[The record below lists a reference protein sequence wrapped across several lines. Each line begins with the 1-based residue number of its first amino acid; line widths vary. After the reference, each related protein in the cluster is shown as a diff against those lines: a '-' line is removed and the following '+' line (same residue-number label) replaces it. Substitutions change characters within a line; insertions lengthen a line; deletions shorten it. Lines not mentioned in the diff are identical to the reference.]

1 MPAAL
6 ILLLLLL
13 GAIAAASWLWG
24 RRRSVALREAE
35 SAPVAKESPAPAV
48 VTETAHAVSARE
60 GRVLSAAEV
69 FRKLHELAFGIAS
82 LGTPSPEALEE
93 IAPITSVVLDTVA
106 TEPRYAL
113 RRPLLLPQLLRAAN
127 DDEVSRREL
136 AKIIARDPAL
146 AGSLVKL
153 ANSPFYRVN
162 ERPVESVDRAVAL
175 LGTNGIRSLVAAAV
189 MQPVFKVSDTEF
201 WRFPEATWEH
211 TYRSAAAAEAH
222 AAIVEDSDPFAAH
235 LLALTMGLGAI
246 VVFRVVLD
254 VYRARPG
261 LTAEPAVIASI
272 LDTHTAAVA
281 HRIAQGWDLSGRML
295 EALEDQ
301 SPRAEMR
308 QPTSLGKSLYFGR
321 LIGALA
327 VLTSIGVVSDG
338 EAKASMVAGGTP
350 AAEFDRMWTRLTGRG
365 EPVGRA
371 SGEPQRRQRT

>member
-1 MPAAL
+1 MPAAV
-6 ILLLLLL
+6 ILLLLGGLL
-13 GAIAAASWLWG
+13 VIAVWLLA
-24 RRRSVALREAE
+24 RRRAAGREDRS
-35 SAPVAKESPAPAV
+35 SASAAVERVPPQPPAAPAA
-48 VTETAHAVSARE
+48 TAPTGDS
-60 GRVLSAAEV
+60 RVLSGPEV
-69 FRKLHELAFGIAS
+69 FRKLHELAFGVAP
-82 LGTPSPEALEE
+82 LGAPAPEALEE
-93 IAPITSVVLDTVA
+93 IAPTTSVVLDTVA

-113 RRPLLLPQLLRAAN
+113 RRPLLLPQLLRAVN